1 MKPIIYQDRLR
12 IHTHTHTHT
21 QRKAETILRNVANTS
36 LITQHWHFVVCAQ
49 VCDPSSSDPA
59 LHKPGPWPKGPKP
72 ITFAEPRPEQELDS
86 LRWQLGEAEQRLRL
100 VQKWCAGHPQLKL
113 VVKLVDGLRKKVRRN
128 PHTNQRLFI

>member
-1 MKPIIYQDRLR
+1 VCFVGI
-12 IHTHTHTHT
+12 
-21 QRKAETILRNVANTS
+21 ETDHLSRQAILRNVANTS

-113 VVKLVDGLRKKVRRN
+113 VVKLVDGLRKKVRRKKTTHKSA
-128 PHTNQRLFI
+128 PFHLS